1 MASKRDYLK
10 YWRVIRYWV
19 KAIHGL
25 SQNDIDVLLFLNSE
39 GRFQKVDF
47 ERFAKMLPWSTY
59 RFHNLVR
66 DGWIET
72 YGKRYGKNRYQLTMK
87 AERLIISIYNKLEGE
102 EISVTTRKNPMFKKN
117 VSYTDKV
124 YRDMIIEMNK
134 YIKEQQQRPSAE

>member
-19 KAIHGL
+19 KARHGL
-25 SQNDIDVLLFLNSE
+25 SQADIDVLLFLNSE

-47 ERFAKMLPWSTY
+47 ERFSKILPWSTY

-87 AERLIISIYNKLEGE
+87 AERLIVSIYNKLEGQ
-102 EISVTTRKNPMFKKN
+102 EISTTTRKNPMFKKN

-124 YRDMIIEMNK
+124 YRDMIVEMNE
-134 YIKEQQQRPSAE
+134 YIKEQRQRQIL

>member
-47 ERFAKMLPWSTY
+47 ERFAKLLPWSTY
-59 RFHNLVR
+59 RFHNLLR
-66 DGWIET
+66 DGWIEL
-72 YGKRYGKNRYQLTMK
+72 YGKRYGKNRYQLSMK
-87 AERLIISIYNKLEGE
+87 AERAAFELEGQ
-102 EISVTTRKNPMFKKN
+102 EISVTTRKNPMFKKS

-124 YRDMIIEMNK
+124 YRDMIIEMND
-134 YIKEQQQRPSAE
+134 YIKEQRQRPSAE